1 MSDFRLE
8 NYTSMVLF
16 VPLSDAAR
24 AKTAE
29 LGLEPWQML
38 GSDGMFAI
46 DHRPARFL
54 IEQLLD
60 EGFDLGRTFTS

>member
-1 MSDFRLE
+1 MCDFLLRDCGSVVHF
-8 NYTSMVLF
+8 TPVT
-16 VPLSDAAR
+16 DTAR
-24 AKTAE
+24 AKVAE
-29 LGLEPWQML
+29 LGLEPWQRL
-38 GSDGMFAI
+38 GESFAI